1 MLQLHLIYVFQLPR
15 GPDGS
20 MS

>member
-1 MLQLHLIYVFQLPR
+1 MNDIHQLE